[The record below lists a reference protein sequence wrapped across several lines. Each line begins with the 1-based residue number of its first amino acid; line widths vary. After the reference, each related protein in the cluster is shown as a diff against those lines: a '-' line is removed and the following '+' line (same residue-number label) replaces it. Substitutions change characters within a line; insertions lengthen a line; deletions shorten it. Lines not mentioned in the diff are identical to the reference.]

1 MELKIISKKEDP
13 LLSRTKIEVEVVFEK
28 ATPSSEEIKSKL
40 ATDLGKDGKLI
51 VVKGI
56 YTIRGLKKAKNI
68 SYVYENEDYLKRIEV
83 GKKESGKK
91 AKEEVKS
98 EEKPAKKEKK
108 EEQKTEQKEV
118 KGEEKQKEVK
128 QEAQKTHE
136 QKGTKEKEQ

>member
-1 MELKIISKKEDP
+1 MELKIISKKEEP
-13 LLSRTKIEVEVVFEK
+13 LLSRTKVEAEVVFEK
-28 ATPSSEEIKSKL
+28 ATPSREEIKSKL

-83 GKKESGKK
+83 ENKGSEKK

-98 EEKPAKKEKK
+98 EEKPAKKK

-118 KGEEKQKEVK
+118 KGDEKQKEAK
-128 QEAQKTHE
+128 QETQKM
-136 QKGTKEKEQ
+136 QGQKEQSKDKK

>member
-1 MELKIISKKEDP
+1 MELKIISKKEEP
-13 LLSRTKIEVEVVFEK
+13 LLSRTKVEAEVVFEK
-28 ATPSSEEIKSKL
+28 ATPSREEIKSKL

-83 GKKESGKK
+83 EKKGSEKK

-98 EEKPAKKEKK
+98 EEKPAKKK

-118 KGEEKQKEVK
+118 KGDEKQKEAK
-128 QEAQKTHE
+128 QETQKMQE
-136 QKGTKEKEQ
+136 QKEQSKDKK

>member
-1 MELKIISKKEDP
+1 MELKIISKKEEP
-13 LLSRTKIEVEVVFEK
+13 LLSRTKVEAEVVFEK
-28 ATPSSEEIKSKL
+28 ATPSREEIKSKM

-83 GKKESGKK
+83 ENKGSEKK

-98 EEKPAKKEKK
+98 EEKPAKKK

-118 KGEEKQKEVK
+118 KGDEKQKEAK
-128 QEAQKTHE
+128 QETQKMQE
-136 QKGTKEKEQ
+136 QKEQSKDKK